1 MKHIIKSLEKTYR
14 LYKQPH
20 KIGDFIE
27 FQQKQWIIIGIE
39 GVSIDLNKLKVIY
52 TIQNVEEAYVYQ
64 PPISDS
70 GKTVEIIARIRTGK
84 EAILEKIQ
92 VGRLVWIDNKPYQSV
107 GFIDIDIEFTDVVI
121 TLIGRPVR
129 PIPIKEVRAKV
140 INERKKKLN
149 LQVL

>member
-1 MKHIIKSLEKTYR
+1 MKHIIKSLGKTYR

-52 TIQNVEEAYVYQ
+52 TIQNVEEAYVYH

>member
-1 MKHIIKSLEKTYR
+1 MKHIIKSLEKAYR

-20 KIGDFIE
+20 KIGDLIE

-39 GVSIDLNKLKVIY
+39 AVSIDLNKLRVIY
-52 TIQNVEEAYVYQ
+52 TVQNAEEVYAYQ

-70 GKTVEIIARIRTGK
+70 GKTVEIIARVRTGK

-121 TLIGRPVR
+121 TFLGRPVR

-140 INERKKKLN
+140 LNERKKKLN